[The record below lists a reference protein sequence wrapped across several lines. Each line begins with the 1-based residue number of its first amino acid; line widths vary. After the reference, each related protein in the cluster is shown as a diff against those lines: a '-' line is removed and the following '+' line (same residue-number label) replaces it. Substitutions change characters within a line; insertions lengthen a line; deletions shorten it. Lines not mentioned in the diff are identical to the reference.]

1 MEIKSDVGFPLPA
14 YLFCQVAGKEG
25 RSRLLKINNNI
36 GFHEGEIV
44 GLAAGLQLK
53 VEKSKGCNV
62 DEDGETLKLSFL

>member
-1 MEIKSDVGFPLPA
+1 MILIID
-14 YLFCQVAGKEG
+14 YC
-25 RSRLLKINNNI
+25 INNNI

>member
-1 MEIKSDVGFPLPA
+1 MSYHCRCLYGLVSERKIID
-14 YLFCQVAGKEG
+14 YC
-25 RSRLLKINNNI
+25 INNNI